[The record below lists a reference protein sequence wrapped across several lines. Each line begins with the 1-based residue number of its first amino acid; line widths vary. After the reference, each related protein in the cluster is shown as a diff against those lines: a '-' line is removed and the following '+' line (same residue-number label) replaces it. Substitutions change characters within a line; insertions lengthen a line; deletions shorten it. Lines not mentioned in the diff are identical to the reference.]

1 MEKFDKQLLESY
13 LRIETERVCSIDARP
28 ALNIHLGYGKD
39 ETVSSMTF
47 TTSNFM

>member
-13 LRIETERVCSIDARP
+13 LKIETERICSIDAQP
-28 ALNIHLGYGKD
+28 ALGIHLANGKD